1 MSNGKR
7 YGLSDSLLDAV
18 RSVVSSDKPLES
30 NEDKWKKGFV
40 EEQKE
45 VETLDEKLSSKEK
58 MKRGLYNSKKMDPVG
73 KADADIDNDG
83 DVDDSDE
90 YLHKRRKAIKKSM
103 AKEAAGSRS
112 QDKQAGETAPVKQG
126 ASDIHKCAKQV
137 AHEEWGAGE
146 TIHGEHGDWDEEG
159 NVPWYDVI
167 FEHGIEK
174 QVPASDLEVI
184 TEKHH
189 GHMKKKDK

>member
-18 RSVVSSDKPLES
+18 RSVVSSDKPLTT
-30 NEDKWKKGFV
+30 NLDKWKNGHA
-40 EEQKE
+40 EQ
-45 VETLDEKLSSKEK
+45 LDEKMSSKEK
-58 MKRGLYNSKKMDPVG
+58 MKRGLYNDKHKMDPVG

-126 ASDIHKCAKQV
+126 DSDMHKCAKQV

-167 FEHGIEK
+167 FDHGIEK
-174 QVPASDLEVI
+174 QVPVSDLEIV
-184 TEKHH
+184 TESNH
-189 GHMKKKDK
+189 GHMRKKK